1 MKIGIELN
9 NIVRDINSQI
19 IKYYK
24 RDVNDNAN
32 EEFSNLNYTE
42 LIDSLKFKS
51 KKDKDNFIY
60 VDYAYE
66 IFGCAKQSK
75 RNLVNAITDWEIKL
89 NNLDDGNK
97 YEITH
102 FSLHEIALTI
112 QSTYYF
118 LSKIGS
124 RVRRIF
130 FPKKPSDIWSECDVV
145 ITINKDVI
153 KSKPKNKV
161 SVLIKTDSNDS
172 YSSKADIVYN
182 DLFELMND
190 SLFISKVNEKLIKK
204 DNMFRKVKNN
214 LLKIFKH
221 GN

>member
-1 MKIGIELN
+1 M
-9 NIVRDINSQI
+9 
-19 IKYYK
+19 
-24 RDVNDNAN
+24 
-32 EEFSNLNYTE
+32 
-42 LIDSLKFKS
+42 
-51 KKDKDNFIY
+51 
-60 VDYAYE
+60 
-66 IFGCAKQSK
+66 
-75 RNLVNAITDWEIKL
+75 
-89 NNLDDGNK
+89 
-97 YEITH
+97 
-102 FSLHEIALTI
+102 
-112 QSTYYF
+112 
-118 LSKIGS
+118 
-124 RVRRIF
+124 
-130 FPKKPSDIWSECDVV
+130 V